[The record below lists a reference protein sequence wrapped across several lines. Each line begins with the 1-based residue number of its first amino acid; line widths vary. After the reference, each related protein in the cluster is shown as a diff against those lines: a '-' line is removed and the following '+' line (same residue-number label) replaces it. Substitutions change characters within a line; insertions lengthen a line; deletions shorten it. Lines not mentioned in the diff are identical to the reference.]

1 MKEIVLNECYG
12 GFSLSK
18 AGEKLYQDLGGTIP
32 DYPWDYDRSDPILIK
47 VIKALGEKA
56 DGPYTAL
63 YIKQIDEKYEYSI
76 NDYCDDGYE
85 SLRLYVEESELRKL
99 IKAGD
104 EEAIV
109 EYVMGAQE

>member
-1 MKEIVLNECYG
+1 MSE
-12 GFSLSK
+12 

-32 DYPWDYDRSDPILIK
+32 DYSWDYDRSDPMLIK
-47 VIKALGEKA
+47 VIKELGKKA
-56 DGPYTAL
+56 DGPSAAL

-76 NDYCDDGYE
+76 NDCDGIE

-109 EYVMGAQE
+109 EYVMGAQ